1 MTARQALE
9 VLARSRGDKVVI
21 TTMTAVGVWPELSDT
36 PRDFAYM
43 PSAMGHGFGLA
54 LGMALAQPGL
64 GVILITGDGSALM
77 NLGGLVTVAQN
88 PADVCLIILDNGLY
102 EVTGGQPTPGA
113 GRTDF
118 AALARA
124 AGIGQA
130 YAFDDLNAWEQGAAQ
145 ALSAKGPS
153 LVWLSVEGKLGQKTP
168 RPPRPMSEQ
177 IVRLRQSLGCGY
189 SP

>member
-1 MTARQALE
+1 MSMTARQALE
-9 VLARSRGDKVVI
+9 VLARHRQDKVVI

-54 LGMALAQPGL
+54 LGLALAKPGV

-77 NLGGLVTVAQN
+77 NLGGLVTLAQN
-88 PADVCLIILDNGLY
+88 PADVCFVLLDNGLY

-118 AALARA
+118 AGLARA
-124 AGIGQA
+124 TGIA
-130 YAFDDLNAWEQGAAQ
+130 RVYEFDELKAWEEGAAE
-145 ALSAKGPS
+145 ALRGSGPA
-153 LVWLSVEGKLGQKTP
+153 LVWLKVVGQLGQKTP
-168 RPPRPMSEQ
+168 RPPRPMAEQ
-177 IVRLRQSLGCGY
+177 IARLREALDNG
-189 SP
+189 